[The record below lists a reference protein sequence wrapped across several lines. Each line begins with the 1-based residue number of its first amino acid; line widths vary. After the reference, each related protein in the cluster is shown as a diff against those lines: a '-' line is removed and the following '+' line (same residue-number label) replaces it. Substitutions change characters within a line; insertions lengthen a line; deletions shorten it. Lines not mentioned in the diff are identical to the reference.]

1 MYNTYMLKNK
11 FLSFILF
18 FVITFSASFI
28 GGLAS
33 ISFKEPWY
41 SQLVKSN
48 YNPPDWIFAP
58 VWTTLYLMM
67 TLAIWFYWHTKNRD
81 INTVYIYFIHIIFN
95 TTWSIVFFGLH
106 QIFLALVVLMIL
118 IILIIVL
125 IIRFKRVNFVSYYL
139 MIPYLLWCFYA
150 LFLNFSLTIL
160 NYG

>member
-1 MYNTYMLKNK
+1 MYIIYMLKNK

-33 ISFKEPWY
+33 ISLKEPWY

-67 TLAIWFYWHTKNRD
+67 TLAIWFFWHTKNRHV
-81 INTVYIYFIHIIFN
+81 NTVYIYFIHIVFN

-106 QIFLALVVLMIL
+106 QIFLALVIL
-118 IILIIVL
+118 IILILLIVVL

-139 MIPYLLWCFYA
+139 MIPYLLWCCYA
-150 LFLNFSLTIL
+150 LFLNFNLLML
-160 NYG
+160 N

>member
-1 MYNTYMLKNK
+1 MLKNK
-11 FLSFILF
+11 FISFFLF
-18 FVITFSASFI
+18 FIITYSASFI
-28 GGLAS
+28 GGMAT

-41 SQLVKSN
+41 SQLIKSN
-48 YNPPDWIFAP
+48 FNPPDWAFAP

-67 TLAIWFYWHTKNRD
+67 TLAIWFFWHSKNRD
-81 INTVYIYFIHIIFN
+81 MNTVYIYFIHIIFN
-95 TTWSIVFFGLH
+95 TTWSVVFFGLH

-150 LFLNFSLTIL
+150 LFLNYNLLVL
-160 NYG
+160 N

>member
-33 ISFKEPWY
+33 INLKEPWY
-41 SQLVKSN
+41 SQLIKSN

-67 TLAIWFYWHTKNRD
+67 TLAIWFFWHTKNRD
-81 INTVYIYFIHIIFN
+81 MNTVYIYFIHIVFN
-95 TTWSIVFFGLH
+95 TTWSIVFFALH
-106 QIFLALVVLMIL
+106 KIFLALVVLIIL
-118 IILIIVL
+118 ILLIIVL

-139 MIPYLLWCFYA
+139 MIPYLLWCCYA
-150 LFLNFSLTIL
+150 LFLNFNLFIL
-160 NYG
+160 N

>member
-81 INTVYIYFIHIIFN
+81 MNTVYIYFIHIVFN
-95 TTWSIVFFGLH
+95 RTWSVVFFVLH
-106 QIFLALVVLMIL
+106 QILLALTVLMIL

-125 IIRFKRVNFVSYYL
+125 IVKFFEKVLVLSQNFNS
-139 MIPYLLWCFYA
+139 PTDLLF
-150 LFLNFSLTIL
+150 FSASIL
-160 NYG
+160 SICIGYF